1 MAVCARPGRDG
12 EDDRE
17 LPVRPQAVQHADGPR
32 IVGPDPLSPLRATR
46 AVLPPQGAA
55 RCTVVT
61 LRWFTADPH
70 LDIVSRRSAAER
82 MDAQTVRRYR
92 PWRMTAPLFSAQ
104 PSSPWVW
111 ESMVAI
117 TLVLVALNVLLVV
130 LVHGRRIRQSLR
142 RGRERRFQA
151 QLDEVMAKLDHPTSL
166 RDRLWLRW
174 QLDGFDELERP
185 LAAVALIERL
195 RPASAE
201 ERREVLAT
209 LREVGA
215 VELLVGSTGSRVPW
229 RRALAVRTLGWAGA
243 EETVPVLIERVGDR
257 SRYVREAAVRALGRV
272 CEPQALP
279 LLGELF
285 RAPGRVAPGVVYDA
299 LVSFG
304 AAAAP
309 TFAGALRSE
318 LESVRV
324 ASCYGVAAVSEPGQ
338 AAAELEP
345 LLTDPQAP
353 VRAAAA
359 EALGAGGRRPAAGRP
374 RTSLP
379 RRGRNGAG
387 GRHPRARRLR

>member
-1 MAVCARPGRDG
+1 
-12 EDDRE
+12 
-17 LPVRPQAVQHADGPR
+17 
-32 IVGPDPLSPLRATR
+32 
-46 AVLPPQGAA
+46 
-55 RCTVVT
+55 
-61 LRWFTADPH
+61 
-70 LDIVSRRSAAER
+70 

-92 PWRMTAPLFSAQ
+92 PRTMTAPLFSAQ

-111 ESMVAI
+111 ESMLAI

-151 QLDEVMAKLDHPTSL
+151 QLEEVMAKLDHPTSL

-195 RPASAE
+195 RPASAD
-201 ERREVLAT
+201 ERREVLTT

-215 VELLVGSTGSRVPW
+215 VELLVSSTGSRVPW
-229 RRALAVRTLGWAGA
+229 RRALAVRTLGWVGA

-285 RAPGRVAPGVVYDA
+285 RAPGRVPPGVVYDA

-304 AAAAP
+304 AAASP

-318 LESVRV
+318 LASVRV
-324 ASCYGVAAVSEPGQ
+324 ASCYGVAAVSEPAQ
-338 AAAELEP
+338 VAAELEP
-345 LLTDPQAP
+345 LLTDPEAA

-359 EALGAGGRRPAAGRP
+359 EGLGQVGGGPLPAGLARASRDEVATVRVAATRALGVFDDPQAVELALNALLDPDRDTAVSAGESLVRLTRRPATAAAADEALVRSAQSWP
-374 RTSLP
+374 VERALVLDSV
-379 RRGRNGAG
+379 GAV
-387 GRHPRARRLR
+387 